1 MLSSIVLGS
10 GLFALLVAADPP
22 TPQAPPTPSSGQVRG
37 TISYGRHA
45 PAVGAIVIVRPE
57 SATSPVRV
65 ATTGTSGTFAFDG
78 LRDGSYRA
86 EVRREGYAPVVKSGI
101 QVRAPF
107 RAVVEVLLVRGET
120 LHEEAKTVEGSASL
134 TGTIRVAGGAPLAEA
149 RVRLTRADGADDS
162 RMLLTDAEG
171 TFSLPLLKAGRWRLD
186 VQGAGLLPLRADLD
200 LAGDVAIEAQLAAQ
214 PANYRPLPQDLIV
227 PEDVI
232 PPAGS

>member
-45 PAVGAIVIVRPE
+45 PAVGAIVVMRPE

-107 RAVVEVLLVRGET
+107 RAVVEVLLVRGAA
-120 LHEEAKTVEGSASL
+120 LQEAAREAQAADGSASL
-134 TGTIRVAGGAPLAEA
+134 TGAIRVAGGALSPTCQEA
-149 RVRLTRADGADDS
+149 T
-162 RMLLTDAEG
+162 T
-171 TFSLPLLKAGRWRLD
+171 
-186 VQGAGLLPLRADLD
+186 
-200 LAGDVAIEAQLAAQ
+200 AA
-214 PANYRPLPQDLIV
+214 PGERPFV
-227 PEDVI
+227 
-232 PPAGS
+232 GS